1 MVNSLWF
8 QWKSLKLPWRKSRIA
23 GVDLAGNTFWEYRD
37 DPNANRWRRMLKP
50 DPKIH
55 LSDVQVTPQWHQ
67 WLRYVR
73 EHPPTVEEQQQDVVR
88 QLQIKQLARLADER
102 WASKPSYLDKPQ
114 PQNPIPSV
122 GDGSGSLKSQN
133 LPHSTQSATPSQTE
147 SASQPTP
154 PKEANP
160 WAKADRSNP
169 GDSWQPSDWS
179 PNSKR

>member
-8 QWKSLKLPWRKSRIA
+8 QWKSLKLPWRKSRLA

-37 DPNANRWRRMLKP
+37 DPNASRWRRMLKP

-73 EHPPTVEEQQQDVVR
+73 ENPPSVEEQQQDVVR

-114 PQNPIPSV
+114 PQNSIPSV

-133 LPHSTQSATPSQTE
+133 LPHSTQNVTPSQPE
-147 SASQPTP
+147 SASESTP